1 MFLTIALCLFDLV
14 QIILCD
20 TLFLWFQVKFSLFYL
35 WHHVKSKSN
44 KKCILKIVTL
54 LTEHGIVNKKFWE
67 REVHDLKLPTFLM
80 VKIAKFKL
88 CKLFDALISSSLQFA
103 VLSFNILRC
112 LCFHKLI
119 GFVASL
125 LWWSKRCSLSR
136 CCQLI
141 WNYFMWNV
149 TVEL

>member
-1 MFLTIALCLFDLV
+1 MPIWLSPNHTLRY
-14 QIILCD
+14 
-20 TLFLWFQVKFSLFYL
+20 LFLWFHVKFSLFHL

-44 KKCILKIVTL
+44 DKCILKSLHYWQSMEL
-54 LTEHGIVNKKFWE
+54 LKELLRTGGAWCKAC
-67 REVHDLKLPTFLM
+67 DFLM
-80 VKIAKFKL
+80 VKIEKFKL